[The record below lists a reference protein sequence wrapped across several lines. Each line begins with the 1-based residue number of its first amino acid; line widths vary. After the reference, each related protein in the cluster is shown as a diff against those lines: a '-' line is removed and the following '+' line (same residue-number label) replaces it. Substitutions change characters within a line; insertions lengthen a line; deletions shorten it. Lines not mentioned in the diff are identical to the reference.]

1 VVGLARS
8 AALAYIRDGLRINCI
23 CPGAVDT
30 PMVAALPPERRASLL
45 AAQPGGRLADA
56 AELAAAVV
64 WLCSDRASFVSG
76 VALPIDNTWT
86 AG

>member
-23 CPGAVDT
+23 CPG
-30 PMVAALPPERRASLL
+30 
-45 AAQPGGRLADA
+45 ADA